1 MRATTGPAFA
11 AERGSSWLHRLDP
24 LVKLTWL
31 LAVIVVAFA
40 TFDPVPLFGIALVG
54 LAVAASAGIG
64 WRVVRVLAIFI
75 PITSS
80 ILVIQTIAPPICA
93 GGGCVPVATLGP
105 LELYQEGTIRGL
117 SLVGRLVAVE
127 SVALAV
133 ILTTH
138 PSDLFGALARLRV
151 PYVANLMLSMTLQL
165 IPILQREFEIVL
177 SAQRARGMRGTG
189 FRALL
194 PSFVPVFAGAF
205 QRVQQLTISLES
217 RAFGATGA
225 RTSYR
230 HIRSGTRERVAAIAG
245 VVVGVVGVLAGLT
258 IWSAE
263 QSAGVVVPVQLVVG
277 LFLLAATLFAGVLL
291 AGIRSILRA

>member
-1 MRATTGPAFA
+1 MRSTTGPGFA
-11 AERGSSWLHRLDP
+11 VARGSSWLHRLDP
-24 LVKLTWL
+24 LVKLSWL
-31 LAVIVVAFA
+31 LSVIVVAFV
-40 TFDPVPLFGIALVG
+40 TFHPLPLFAIALVG
-54 LAVAASAGIG
+54 LAVAASAGVG
-64 WRVVRVLAIFI
+64 WRVVRILAIFV

-80 ILVIQTIAPPICA
+80 ILVIQTIAPPACA
-93 GGGCVPVATLGP
+93 SGGCVPVASLGP

-165 IPILQREFEIVL
+165 VPILQREFEIVL

-217 RAFGATGA
+217 RAFGSTAE

-230 HIRSGTRERVAAIAG
+230 RIRSGPRERLAA
-245 VVVGVVGVLAGLT
+245 LAGLAAGVLGVVAAFT
-258 IWSAE
+258 VWDADTL
-263 QSAGVVVPVQLVVG
+263 AGVVVPVQLVVG
-277 LFLLAATLFAGVLL
+277 LFLSAATLFGGVLVL
-291 AGIRSILRA
+291 GIRSIVRA

>member
-1 MRATTGPAFA
+1 MTSGMGPVFA

-40 TFDPVPLFGIALVG
+40 TFAPVPLYTIALVG
-54 LAVAASAGIG
+54 LLAAVSAGVGGQAARI
-64 WRVVRVLAIFI
+64 LAIFL
-75 PITSS
+75 PVTSS
-80 ILVIQTIAPPICA
+80 ILVIQTLAPAACA
-93 GGGCVPVATLGP
+93 GSCTPTAQLGP
-105 LELYQEGTIRGL
+105 LTLYGEGTIRGL

-127 SVALAV
+127 AVALAV

-138 PSDLFGALARLRV
+138 PSDLFGALARMRV

-165 IPILQREFEIVL
+165 VPILQREFAIVL
-177 SAQRARGMRGTG
+177 SAQRARGMRGSG
-189 FRALL
+189 FSALL

-217 RAFGATGA
+217 RAFGSGQG

-230 HIRSGTRERVAAIAG
+230 RIRSGRREKVAALLGVAAG
-245 VVVGVVGVLAGLT
+245 IVGAIAGLT
-258 IWSAE
+258 IWSADRLAE
-263 QSAGVVVPVQLVVG
+263 VVVPAPLVVG
-277 LFLLAATLFAGVLL
+277 VFVLAATLFAGVILL
-291 AGIRSILRA
+291 GIRSIVRA